1 MFFKEM
7 LYFYS
12 SLYSYNVLFSQFS
25 KYKQSILI
33 KLLFCSHRRLKKQNH
48 LKIEI

>member
-7 LYFYS
+7 LYFFS
-12 SLYSYNVLFSQFS
+12 TLYSYNVLFSQFS

-33 KLLFCSHRRLKKQNH
+33 IVLFTSWTKGT
-48 LKIEI
+48 ESS